1 MPAGLEQDVLFAD
14 GTWDLVIVRSQPGPL
29 VTSSPESLAHL
40 AHLPAFHA
48 GWQIWVVPR
57 VGGGA
62 LWCARLWDGGG
73 WVLKAHSLDELAECR
88 ENEAGGLVRCLRKGI
103 PGPA

>member
-62 LWCARLWDGGG
+62 LWCARRWDGGG
-73 WVLKAHSLDELAECR
+73 
-88 ENEAGGLVRCLRKGI
+88 
-103 PGPA
+103 